1 MEIAAMGKVMV
12 TAKIENIN
20 DLSEVD
26 VGYRQPQDVRVREV
40 SALVDTGAMFLSLP
54 RDLIQQLGLKR
65 YRTRKAITSGGIVE
79 FGMYG
84 AVRLTVDG
92 RECLVEVAEL
102 PDECPALI
110 GQIPLEALDFIVD
123 PIGQRLIG
131 NPAHGGEH
139 MMDLLRFRGD
149 GR

>member
-1 MEIAAMGKVMV
+1 MEIATMGKVIV
-12 TAKIENIN
+12 DAKVENIY
-20 DLSEVD
+20 DLREVY
-26 VGYRQPQDVRVREV
+26 VGQRKPEAVRAVEV

-54 RDLIQQLGLKR
+54 RRIIQHLGLER

-139 MMDLLRFRGD
+139 MMDLL
-149 GR
+149 